1 MNANVPIYTFADIL
15 EAMARQ
21 PELEEAM
28 RQRVLSQEIR
38 QLPAVV
44 AQLAAAVQS
53 NTERLDRLEATVAR
67 LAESVREMLAVVTA
81 VSERQNRMESDI
93 AELKDGQAELKAGQA
108 RHEER
113 LGRLEDGQAELKAG
127 QARHEERLEGL
138 EAGQAELK
146 AGQAR
151 HEEQL
156 GRLEEG
162 QSELKAGQAR
172 HEEQLGRLE
181 AGQARHEER
190 LGRLE
195 DGQAELK
202 AGQVRHEERLGRLED
217 GQSRHEEWLADL
229 KAGQARLEGRVG
241 NISGTDYERRIA
253 RHARSIVNRRLGLKR
268 PTTLQS
274 INVTDNPELI
284 AMLEN
289 AVASKVI
296 TDEQAYSL
304 DLADLIVA
312 ARVAAGETAYVV
324 AEVSETI
331 ADYDI
336 DRARERSD
344 VLAQASSGAVTATV
358 IGREISDANRQR
370 AKAGNVVVIIMTD

>member
-93 AELKDGQAELKAGQA
+93 AELKDGQAELKAGQV

-113 LGRLEDGQAELKAG
+113 LEGLEEGQAELKAG
-127 QARHEERLEGL
+127 QARHEERL
-138 EAGQAELK
+138 
-146 AGQAR
+146 
-151 HEEQL
+151 

-162 QSELKAGQAR
+162 QAELKAGQAR

>member
-93 AELKDGQAELKAGQA
+93 AELKDGQAELKAGQV
-108 RHEER
+108 
-113 LGRLEDGQAELKAG
+113 
-127 QARHEERLEGL
+127 RHEERLEGL
-138 EAGQAELK
+138 EE
-146 AGQAR
+146 
-151 HEEQL
+151 
-156 GRLEEG
+156 
-162 QSELKAGQAR
+162 
-172 HEEQLGRLE
+172 
-181 AGQARHEER
+181 
-190 LGRLE
+190 
-195 DGQAELK
+195 GQAELK

-336 DRARERSD
+336 DRARERRD

>member
-1 MNANVPIYTFADIL
+1 M
-15 EAMARQ
+15 
-21 PELEEAM
+21 
-28 RQRVLSQEIR
+28 
-38 QLPAVV
+38 
-44 AQLAAAVQS
+44 
-53 NTERLDRLEATVAR
+53 
-67 LAESVREMLAVVTA
+67 
-81 VSERQNRMESDI
+81 
-93 AELKDGQAELKAGQA
+93 
-108 RHEER
+108 
-113 LGRLEDGQAELKAG
+113 
-127 QARHEERLEGL
+127 
-138 EAGQAELK
+138 
-146 AGQAR
+146 
-151 HEEQL
+151 
-156 GRLEEG
+156 
-162 QSELKAGQAR
+162 KAGQAR

-195 DGQAELK
+195 EGQAELKAGQAELK